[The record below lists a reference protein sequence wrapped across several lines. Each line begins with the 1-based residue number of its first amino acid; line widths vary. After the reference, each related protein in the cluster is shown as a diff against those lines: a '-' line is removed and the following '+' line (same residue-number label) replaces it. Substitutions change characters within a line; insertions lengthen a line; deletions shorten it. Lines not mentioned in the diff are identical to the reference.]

1 MGGTVGGGFGG
12 KVDVITE
19 PIATLAALKT
29 GRPVRYVY
37 SREEEMRVSSTR
49 RRTGSGSSTA

>member
-1 MGGTVGGGFGG
+1 MGGGFGG

-19 PIATLAALKT
+19 PIACLAALKT

-37 SREEEMRVSSTR
+37 TREEEMRVSLDAR
-49 RRTGSGSSTA
+49 RATASRSSTA